1 MAALHRALALLSIV
15 ILCSLLAGL
24 VRRRKSSQC
33 ATFTVYIAC
42 VTVFTLLIQ
51 AFPSHY
57 SPEAFTI
64 KQAIYDCLLFG
75 MALELSYRAFAAF
88 KGIATQIRAWLALA
102 VALSS
107 VAIFWLTPPDP
118 DYAHLSQYQP
128 AITTAG
134 IWCLSFVAFLIVWY
148 QIPVPA
154 FTRSLFLAYVPYLLV
169 FVTYIDLIGRLGWG
183 EIQHLNV
190 ANAAA
195 YDLAIGYLAFAAW
208 RKD

>member
-1 MAALHRALALLSIV
+1 MATLHRTLALLSIV

-24 VRRRKSSQC
+24 VRRGKSSQC
-33 ATFTVYIAC
+33 LTFSVYIAC

-88 KGIATQIRAWLALA
+88 RGIGPRIRAWLALA
-102 VALSS
+102 VAISS
-107 VAIFWLTPPDP
+107 ILIFWLTPADP

-134 IWCLSFVAFLIVWY
+134 IWCLSFVGLLIVWY

-154 FTRSLFLAYVPYLLV
+154 FTRSIFLAYVPYLLV
-169 FVTYIDLIGRLGWG
+169 FVTCTDLLGRLGWG
-183 EIQHLNV
+183 EVQHLS
-190 ANAAA
+190 
-195 YDLAIGYLAFAAW
+195 LIHI
-208 RKD
+208 

>member
-1 MAALHRALALLSIV
+1 M
-15 ILCSLLAGL
+15 
-24 VRRRKSSQC
+24 VRRGKSSQC
-33 ATFTVYIAC
+33 LTFSVYVAC

-88 KGIATQIRAWLALA
+88 RGIGPRVRAWLAVA
-102 VALSS
+102 VAISS
-107 VAIFWLTPPDP
+107 IVIFWLTPADP
-118 DYAHLSQYQP
+118 DYAHMSQYQP

-134 IWCLSFVAFLIVWY
+134 IWCLSFVGLLIVWY

-154 FTRSLFLAYVPYLLV
+154 FTRSIFLAYVPYLLV
-169 FVTYIDLIGRLGWG
+169 FVTCTDLLGRLGWG
-183 EIQHLNV
+183 EVQHLNV

-195 YDLAIGYLAFAAW
+195 YDIAISYLTVSAW